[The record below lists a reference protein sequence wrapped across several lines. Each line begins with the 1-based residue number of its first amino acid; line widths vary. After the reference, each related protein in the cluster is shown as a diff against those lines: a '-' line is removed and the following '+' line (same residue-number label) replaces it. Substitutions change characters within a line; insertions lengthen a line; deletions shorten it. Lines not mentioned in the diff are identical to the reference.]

1 MQTNRVKNVILH
13 TYFID
18 NCFHFSTFAGNLM
31 NDETRN
37 HHIST
42 ASELCRADAGTA
54 IQAFGNLDRLIL
66 VTTFRCNTFTLL
78 IESVLAF

>member
-42 ASELCRADAGTA
+42 ASELCRADADTA